1 MTRRR
6 TLGASVSKHAKK
18 RDEAVRDIR
27 TFTQRMHDSVRVGD
41 CKRAIDQLTGGAQAW
56 GEFRAHHTAAGGSMS
71 DAGINMM
78 NNAYHAQRDRVV
90 KACVRQTAELGRSR
104 TPRRRRKAR

>member
-1 MTRRR
+1 MIRRR
-6 TLGASVSKHAKK
+6 TLGAAVSKHVKK

-27 TFTQRMHDSVRVGD
+27 VFTQRMHDSVRVGD
-41 CKRAIDQLTGGAQAW
+41 CKRAVDQLAAGAQAW

-78 NNAYHAQRDRVV
+78 NNAYHAQRDRVFE
-90 KACVRQTAELGRSR
+90 ACVRQTAELGRVR
-104 TPRRRRKAR
+104 RRRRKA